1 MMLFI
6 TIYTIFSI
14 LITIGILKHE
24 QDINET
30 RDVDIKG
37 VLLYPFIWP
46 MLIGILIS
54 KVINSDYVLT
64 INIPTEN
71 DQEEQ
76 NQSEEEDEE
85 SSDI

>member
-1 MMLFI
+1 MILFI
-6 TIYTIFSI
+6 TVYTLFSI
-14 LITIGILKHE
+14 LIAIGILRHE
-24 QDINET
+24 QDLNQTGEM
-30 RDVDIKG
+30 DIKG
-37 VLLYPFIWP
+37 MLLYPFIWP

-76 NQSEEEDEE
+76 NQSEEEDKED
-85 SSDI
+85 SDI